1 MVDWWVEV
9 KKEEKS
15 KKTEKPTP
23 TPAKPAEKVAEKPAA
38 APAKPVEKVAEKP
51 AAEKP
56 VVAEKVEE
64 PAKKLSALE
73 ALEQA
78 VGMNEWEERSIDA

>member
-15 KKTEKPTP
+15 KKTEKPAP
-23 TPAKPAEKVAEKPAA
+23 APAKPAEKPAA